1 MSTEHR
7 SVWRMIQSLMSVRRV
22 SGPTGHSFVQ
32 PGPTALGLVA
42 GNGVRPNGP
51 VSHKDG
57 EPRAVGPG
65 WANEWPVG
73 PKDWSRIADLA
84 VRVAER
90 AVRQSCSRTPK
101 PLDSSAGNYQS
112 ATATRMGTLACP
124 RSNTKSGRAGVPI
137 LQRART
143 IAHARHRMA
152 VVFLFALSLVAFA
165 QPTLAHAQPGDGA
178 LPKYKEMTLPSGED
192 LLKGKPFDWIV
203 LRTEDVLVAEPVA
216 PRHDPVMRLTLRQK
230 QAEATY
236 SRVLKYKPARLAEA
250 EQQLV
255 RNRDLNVEVLRGEVE
270 AKLTAARD
278 RVQETKQAA
287 LKLSVTLR
295 DDSVD
300 PDYQLETR
308 FILLVVHYEDL
319 VLRRVEQL
327 IDEGRVPLAYDLLL
341 VVNRRHRENN
351 VRIQTELEA
360 DEKANQ
366 SEGESLKARREEL
379 RKERDQLKTKPRT
392 GATKKREMEL
402 DDGIDSL
409 TKEIKDLDEE
419 LLALRKKLRFVRPK
433 DFPRP
438 DAPLKDDVLLPAWP
452 KFEETYTR
460 LILKDAELHAT
471 RNDFDGALRL
481 LEEIWKPGSTLMGL
495 SAELG
500 RVIDHLIAPLVERHD
515 YRQARHFLNR
525 LATREPDH
533 AIALKWKNDLTSK
546 ATAAIGEARAAS
558 ARGEAAAAAE
568 IVDRAARIWPEAP
581 GLKEAHREL
590 TDKHQSLRVGVMR
603 LPGGTTRSPFLP
615 TADDRARLLT
625 TASLF
630 DPNRIDDQGV
640 RYRSAFFETW
650 EPTDLGRQVRFTL
663 KLKRADWESRPVITS
678 ADVYAELSAR
688 LDRTDS
694 AFDERLA
701 GFVSGMTV
709 QSPSE
714 FTVHFRRLPLRLE
727 SLWQFTA
734 GGQPE
739 SQSFSENLTGEDSS
753 QPGRQRFTRV
763 SRDERQAVF
772 RRVRPQPTSARQ
784 RHVDEIVEI
793 RYDSWET
800 ALQGLLRGEVAA
812 LPHADLRDLKALQDD
827 GRFFVMPY
835 ALPQSHFLM
844 FQPKTAVLRDSQ
856 LRRAILH
863 AIPRERLLS
872 ELVLKD
878 APASHGRLVTGPFA
892 SKSYGYNR
900 LLEQPA
906 YDPQLAAALALAAK
920 QRSGGTLPTLK
931 LSCPSDPVVRET
943 ARVMIE
949 NWKRVGLD
957 VRLLDDAAPAAGE
970 ADDGWDICYRTAR
983 FIEPVADIWPL
994 LTLQTEARVEALQ
1007 PLPERTRRVLL
1018 ELERTI
1024 DWTTA
1029 TKLLHRL
1036 LADLLTEARY
1046 VPLWEV
1052 DEYLVVRRNLVGLP
1066 TRPMHAYDDVE
1077 RWTLQ
1082 SWYPQET
1089 P

>member
-1 MSTEHR
+1 MSRLRPSPLAPLSKGARGTSRPHT
-7 SVWRMIQSLMSVRRV
+7 VVVFLI
-22 SGPTGHSFVQ
+22 
-32 PGPTALGLVA
+32 ALGLFA
-42 GNGVRPNGP
+42 
-51 VSHKDG
+51 VSLPSLVHAQTGDG
-57 EPRAVGPG
+57 E
-65 WANEWPVG
+65 
-73 PKDWSRIADLA
+73 
-84 VRVAER
+84 
-90 AVRQSCSRTPK
+90 
-101 PLDSSAGNYQS
+101 
-112 ATATRMGTLACP
+112 
-124 RSNTKSGRAGVPI
+124 
-137 LQRART
+137 
-143 IAHARHRMA
+143 
-152 VVFLFALSLVAFA
+152 
-165 QPTLAHAQPGDGA
+165 
-178 LPKYKEMTLPSGED
+178 LPKYKDLPLPSGED

-203 LRTEDVLVAEPVA
+203 LRTDDVLVVEPVA
-216 PRHDPVMRLTLRQK
+216 PRHDPVMRLNLKQK
-230 QAEATY
+230 QAETTY
-236 SRVLKYKPARLAEA
+236 SRVLKYKPARMTEVD
-250 EQQLV
+250 QQLA
-255 RNRDLNVEVLRGEVE
+255 RNRDLNVEALRGEVE
-270 AKLTAARD
+270 GKLTAARD
-278 RVQETKQAA
+278 KVQEAKLAA
-287 LKLSVTLR
+287 QKLAVTLL
-295 DDSVD
+295 DESVD
-300 PDYQLETR
+300 PDYLLDTR
-308 FILLVVHYEDL
+308 HILLVVHYEDL

-351 VRIQTELEA
+351 ARIQTELET
-360 DEKANQ
+360 DEKTNQ

-392 GATKKREMEL
+392 GAAKKRETEL

-409 TKEIKDLDEE
+409 TKETKDLDEE
-419 LLALRKKLRFVRPK
+419 LVTIRKKLRFVRPK

-438 DAPLKDDVLLPAWP
+438 EAPLKDDVLLPAWP
-452 KFEETYTR
+452 KYEETYAR
-460 LILKDAELHAT
+460 LILKDAELHAA

-481 LEEIWKPGSTLMGL
+481 LEEIWKPDSTLLGL
-495 SAELG
+495 SAQLG
-500 RVIDHLIAPLVERHD
+500 SVVDHLIAPLVEQQD

-533 AIALKWKNDLTSK
+533 SIAQKWKNDLTAK

-558 ARGEAAAAAE
+558 ARGEAASAAE

-603 LPGGTTRSPFLP
+603 LPGETTRSPFLSD
-615 TADDRARLLT
+615 ADERARLLT
-625 TASLF
+625 AAPQFEPT
-630 DPNRIDDQGV
+630 RIDDQGV

-663 KLKRADWESRPVITS
+663 KLTRADWESRLLVTS
-678 ADVYAELSAR
+678 ADVYEELSAR
-688 LDRTDS
+688 LDPAS
-694 AFDERLA
+694 SVFDERLA

-727 SLWQFTA
+727 SLCRFTV
-734 GGQPE
+734 GERPE
-739 SQSFSENLTGEDSS
+739 SQSPTEASTDESLSQSS
-753 QPGRQRFTRV
+753 RQRFTRV

-772 RRVRPQPTSARQ
+772 RRVRPQPATARQ
-784 RHVDEIVEI
+784 RHVDEIVEV

-800 ALQGLLRGEVAA
+800 ALQGLLRGEVTA

-827 GRFFVMPY
+827 GRFFVVPY

-844 FQPKTAVLRDSQ
+844 FQPKTAALRDSQ
-856 LRRAILH
+856 LRRALLH

-878 APASHGRLVTGPFA
+878 APASHARLVTGPFA

-906 YDPQLAAALALAAK
+906 YDPQLAATLALAAK
-920 QRSGGTLPTLK
+920 KRSGGTLPALR
-931 LSCPSDPVVRET
+931 LSCPTDPVVRET
-943 ARVMIE
+943 ARAMIE

-957 VRLLDDAAPAAGE
+957 VKLLDDPAPAAGE
-970 ADDGWDICYRTAR
+970 ADDGWDICYRTAK
-983 FIEPVADIWPL
+983 FVEPVADIWPL

-1036 LADLLTEARY
+1036 LADLQTEARY

-1052 DEYLVVRRNLVGLP
+1052 DEYLVVRRNLVGIP
-1066 TRPMHAYDDVE
+1066 ARPMHAYDDIE